1 MPEIPEAYRRLEKS
15 ERHAAPSA
23 RRVGPANPAETL
35 TVSIRVRRRPDA
47 PPLPDPAVLAAT
59 PLGQRQYLSREEFA
73 ARYGADPKD
82 LAQVADF
89 ARSHGLKVLE
99 TSIPRRTVVASGTV
113 AQMNSAFGVDL
124 GTYQSPTQ
132 SYRGREGYVS
142 VPSNLANI
150 VEGVFGLDNR
160 QMARPLIAQAQ
171 AQGTGAASV
180 AQATVTLTPPLV
192 AGLYGFPTSPN
203 AAGQTIGLLEFGGGY
218 LTTDIESY
226 FTNLHLT
233 APTLVNVSVDGVT
246 NSPGTSGSDEVTL
259 DIDVAGS
266 VAQGVRL
273 AVYFAPATQQGW
285 VDVVTT
291 AIHDAANKPSVISI
305 SWGLA
310 EFETAGSLTWSN
322 AAINAVSETFQ
333 DAAALGVTI
342 FAASGDSGSSCGIG
356 DGKAH
361 VLYPASDPGVTACGG
376 TSISNVSGSSFTQS
390 TWTPT
395 GGGVSDFFPLPYW
408 QNWANIPVSV
418 NDGHKG
424 RGIPDV
430 AGNADPNS
438 GYLLVLG
445 GVTGIA
451 FGGTSAVAPMYAGLV
466 ALLEAALGAPLGYL
480 NPNIYAFS
488 GPYVYMDVNDGASN
502 ASGLAP
508 GYKSGPGWNACTGF
522 GSIVGNAMEAALTGV
537 GLPPAIAEFNGSLYL
552 AYKSAE
558 FDDRIFSAS
567 FNATAWK
574 PPQQV
579 STFASSSGVSLAV
592 FNGKLYMAWKGMQA
606 DQTIYWSVFDGVS
619 WAAQQQTP
627 GFGTSTGPSLA
638 VFNNALYMAW
648 KGIQGD
654 QRVFWSSFNGAWGNQ
669 QVVPGIGSS
678 VGPSLAVFD
687 GRLYMAWKGEF
698 GDQRLF
704 YSNFDGASWTSQQLI
719 PGTSSEGAS
728 LAVFNNAL
736 YAAWKGVV
744 GDQNIS
750 WSRFNGSVWAP
761 QQSLA
766 GADTSVG
773 PSIAVFT
780 SLLYMVWKGLSGDQ
794 RIFYSRFDG
803 TAWAAQQQISGAG
816 TSPDLAKKNN
826 AGGA

>member
-1 MPEIPEAYRRLEKS
+1 MPEIPGGYQRLEKS
-15 ERHAAPSA
+15 ERHAAFGA

-47 PPLPDPAVLAAT
+47 PPLPDPAALAAT

-82 LAQVADF
+82 LEQVADF
-89 ARSHGLKVLE
+89 ARSHGLKVIE
-99 TSIPRRTVVASGTV
+99 TSVPRRMVVVSGTV
-113 AQMNSAFGVDL
+113 AQMNSTFAVDL
-124 GTYQSPTQ
+124 GNYQSPTQ

-142 VPSNLANI
+142 VPSNLADI

-160 QMARPLIAQAQ
+160 QMAQPLIVQASAPTGGAQ
-171 AQGTGAASV
+171 T
-180 AQATVTLTPPLV
+180 TVTLTPPIV

-226 FTNLHLT
+226 FSSLQLT
-233 APTLVNVSVDGVT
+233 APTLVSVSVDGAT

-266 VAQGVRL
+266 VAQGARI
-273 AVYFAPATQQGW
+273 AVYFAPWTQQGW
-285 VDVVTT
+285 VDIVTT
-291 AIHDAANKPSVISI
+291 AIHDATNKPSVLSI
-305 SWGLA
+305 SWGWP
-310 EFETAGSLTWSN
+310 EFETISGLTWSN

-333 DAAALGVTI
+333 DAVALGVTI
-342 FAASGDSGSSCGIG
+342 FAASGDSGSSCGIE
-356 DGKAH
+356 DAKAH

-376 TSISNVSGSSFTQS
+376 TTISNVSGSSFTQS

-408 QNWANIPVSV
+408 QTWANVPVSV

-438 GYLLVLG
+438 GYLLVLD
-445 GVTGIA
+445 GVTSVG

-466 ALLEAALGAPLGYL
+466 ALLEAALGEPLGYL

-488 GPYVYMDVNDGASN
+488 GPYVYTDVNDGASN
-502 ASGLAP
+502 ASGGAL
-508 GYKSGPGWNACTGF
+508 GYASGPGWDACTGF
-522 GSIVGNAMEAALTGV
+522 GSIVGNALEAALTGV
-537 GLPPAIAEFNGSLYL
+537 GLPPAMAVFNGSLYV
-552 AYKSAE
+552 AYKSVE
-558 FDDRIFSAS
+558 FDDRIFSTS
-567 FNATAWK
+567 FNGTAWT
-574 PPQQV
+574 PPRQV
-579 STFASSSGVSLAV
+579 STVGTSSGASLAV

-606 DQTIYWSVFDGVS
+606 DQAIYWSVFDGSS
-619 WAAQQQTP
+619 WAAQQQAP

-654 QRVFWSSFNGAWGNQ
+654 QRVFWSSFNGAWANQ
-669 QVVPGIGSS
+669 QVVPGIGAS
-678 VGPSLAVFD
+678 VGPSLAVFN

-704 YSNFDGASWTSQQLI
+704 YSNFDGTIWTSQQLI

-728 LAVFNNAL
+728 LAVFDNAL

-750 WSRFNGSVWAP
+750 WSRFNGSVWTP
-761 QQSLA
+761 PQSLA
-766 GADTSVG
+766 GGATSVG
-773 PSIAVFT
+773 PSLAAFN
-780 SLLYMVWKGLSGDQ
+780 SLLYMVWKALSGDED
-794 RIFYSRFDG
+794 ISYSSFNG
-803 TAWAAQQQISGAG
+803 TAWVAQQQIPGAG

-826 AGGA
+826 ASRA